1 MTRTTG
7 ARCRSSAKTSQPAV
21 RRRSGLELLA
31 TVWRIR
37 GLLNTRPPLASDR
50 HDLPLSPLLFT
61 TPRRRRLVA
70 ATVSMMF
77 AAMGALPVAGSL
89 IPDVLSTLTP
99 LSVLRV
105 LSPAVVLLTT
115 LSLLPTRPST
125 SDSPSPIT
133 PVVVAVRSPRRALIL
148 SLLSLVSF
156 TFFLDGLTFV
166 IYAVLEKKWPK
177 GTGVEIGA
185 LEGVIGFAGLAALGA
200 WKDVQGVEVWLM
212 KRVKTGLTLAFFLDI
227 AQVVL
232 LTTAVKSKSYK

>member
-1 MTRTTG
+1 
-7 ARCRSSAKTSQPAV
+7 
-21 RRRSGLELLA
+21 
-31 TVWRIR
+31 
-37 GLLNTRPPLASDR
+37 
-50 HDLPLSPLLFT
+50 
-61 TPRRRRLVA
+61 
-70 ATVSMMF
+70 MMF